1 MREVVAAVDVG
12 GTRIKAALV
21 DRSYDVA
28 AAVTV
33 PTSPDIAADVGA
45 TVQSAVADLL
55 ARVEPSAGPVRLAAC
70 GVVVPG
76 LVDER
81 RGVGVW
87 SANLGWRDLP
97 VGDAVTTRLQVPT
110 AVGHDVRAGLLAE
123 SRLGAARGA
132 RHALFLPV
140 GTGIAGALM
149 LEGVL
154 VSADGW
160 AGELGHMVIDPAGL
174 PCACGAVGC
183 LETIGSAAA
192 VERAFAAQAGER
204 RTAEQVAALVATGDP
219 VATLVW
225 QGAVSALGAAIAATV
240 TLTGVDLVLVGGGL
254 AESGET
260 APGAAAGGHRRPA
273 DLPAPTARAEG
284 RPRRPGRLPRRRVPG
299 VGCPVII
306 TVTLNAALDITYDVA
321 ELVPHASHRVTAV
334 RQRAG
339 GKGVNVA
346 SVLARMGRAVIATG
360 YAGGRTGADICA
372 DLAARGIAHRF
383 VDGGGDARRTVTV
396 VSQLHGDATL
406 FNEPGPLVPAAAWT
420 SLLDTLGELVRDAP
434 RRGRGG
440 LGQPAPGTSGRRL
453 LAAGR
458 SGPRVR
464 RPGGGRRRRRGAAR
478 CGHGRTG
485 RGQAQ
490 PRRAAG
496 GHRLRRHCRRRRRA
510 EVRRRPRRGRL
521 RRGRRPAGLPAR
533 RTRLPCPAVGTVDR

>member
-28 AAVTV
+28 AALTV
-33 PTSPDIAADVGA
+33 PTPPDIAADIGA

-55 ARVEPSAGPVRLAAC
+55 AGVEPSAGPVRLAAC

-219 VATLVW
+219 VATPVW

-254 AESGET
+254 AESGE
-260 APGAAAGGHRRPA
+260 
-273 DLPAPTARAEG
+273 
-284 RPRRPGRLPRRRVPG
+284 
-299 VGCPVII
+299 
-306 TVTLNAALDITYDVA
+306 
-321 ELVPHASHRVTAV
+321 
-334 RQRAG
+334 
-339 GKGVNVA
+339 
-346 SVLARMGRAVIATG
+346 
-360 YAGGRTGADICA
+360 
-372 DLAARGIAHRF
+372 
-383 VDGGGDARRTVTV
+383 
-396 VSQLHGDATL
+396 
-406 FNEPGPLVPAAAWT
+406 
-420 SLLDTLGELVRDAP
+420 
-434 RRGRGG
+434 
-440 LGQPAPGTSGRRL
+440 RL
-453 LAAGR
+453 LAPLRADID
-458 SGPRVR
+458 
-464 RPGGGRRRRRGAAR
+464 AR
-478 CGHGRTG
+478 LTF
-485 RGQAQ
+485 Q
-490 PRRAAG
+490 
-496 GHRLRRHCRRRRRA
+496 
-510 EVRRRPRRGRL
+510 RRPRVQKAALGDR
-521 RRGRRPAGLPAR
+521 AGCLGAAC
-533 RTRLPCPAVGTVDR
+533 LAWDAL